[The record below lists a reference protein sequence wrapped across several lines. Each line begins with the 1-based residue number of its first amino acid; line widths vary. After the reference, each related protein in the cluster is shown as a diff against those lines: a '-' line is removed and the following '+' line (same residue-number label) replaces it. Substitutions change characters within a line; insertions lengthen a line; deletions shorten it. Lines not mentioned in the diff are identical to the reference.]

1 MSSIIEELFY
11 GNIKPNVKHFDPDSP
26 YGQATRL
33 KDKNFDK
40 LMAALDD
47 DEKELFDKYCGAQEE
62 MDNIALYYTFTYAL
76 RFGIL
81 LMAEVFTGKGEIT
94 GKEDGGNV

>member
-11 GNIKPNVKHFDPDSP
+11 GNIKPSVKHFDPDSP

-40 LMAALDD
+40 LMAARWMMMRANQLN
-47 DEKELFDKYCGAQEE
+47 K
-62 MDNIALYYTFTYAL
+62 I
-76 RFGIL
+76 
-81 LMAEVFTGKGEIT
+81 
-94 GKEDGGNV
+94 

>member
-11 GNIKPNVKHFDPDSP
+11 GNIKPDVKHFDPDSP

-40 LMAALDD
+40 LMAALED
-47 DEKELFDKYCGAQEE
+47 DESEP
-62 MDNIALYYTFTYAL
+62 
-76 RFGIL
+76 
-81 LMAEVFTGKGEIT
+81 AE
-94 GKEDGGNV
+94 